1 MGEIPRITHQIWLQ
15 GWDELPEKFHENV
28 RLLHSKNPE
37 YTHMT
42 WDEKSLRAECA
53 KVGPEVA
60 EKFDSFP
67 HLVQK
72 VDLGRYVV
80 LYNYGGV
87 SVDTD
92 MKSLKSISSTPHLD
106 SADCMISGGAFPLS
120 VIGHTNNALI
130 IVKPKNEFI
139 LDIITSV
146 VETEADPTAYSS
158 KELYIYATTGPR
170 FMQKMFEKHREKI
183 VFLDNKFY
191 EPCFSADP
199 VCRPADDTIMD
210 HQHEMSWIHPDFK
223 WTFKYLFGLLYVIL
237 AAIPLALMYYVYV
250 YITLRPKS
258 RLRGSR

>member
-1 MGEIPRITHQIWLQ
+1 MGEIPRVTHQIWLQ
-15 GWDELPEKFHENV
+15 GWDALPEKFHENV
-28 RLLHSKNPE
+28 RLLRSKNPE

-42 WDEKSLRAECA
+42 WDETSLRAECA
-53 KVGPEVA
+53 KIGPEVA

-92 MKSLKSISSTPHLD
+92 MKSLKAINSTPHLD

-130 IVKPKNEFI
+130 IVKPKNDFI

-146 VETEADPTAYSS
+146 VETEADPTAYVT
-158 KELYIYATTGPR
+158 KELYIDATTGPR
-170 FMQKMFEKHREKI
+170 FMQKVIERHREKI

-199 VCRPADDTIMD
+199 ICQTTNDTIMD
-210 HQHEMSWIHPDFK
+210 HQHEMSWIHPEFK
-223 WTFKYLFGLLYVIL
+223 WTFKYLFGLLYFLL
-237 AAIPLALMYYVYV
+237 AAIPLAIAYYAYV
-250 YITLRPKS
+250 CITSRPKS
-258 RLRGSR
+258 GLRGSR